1 MDRRGW
7 LEVGSF
13 GYEGLRLQA
22 EFRSGEKGAPPIKLD
37 ELNAERDP
45 KQFTREADHFTECI
59 LQNRTPDTP
68 GEEGLR
74 DMQYMKEIYHAA
86 GVTNL

>member
-1 MDRRGW
+1 MRGCGCGLSFERR
-7 LEVGSF
+7 
-13 GYEGLRLQA
+13 
-22 EFRSGEKGAPPIKLD
+22 GAPPIKLD
-37 ELNAERDP
+37 ETNTESDP

-74 DMQYMKEIYHAA
+74 DMQYMREI
-86 GVTNL
+86 